1 MMTIGSIELL
11 ASEGV
16 GLTLVGEAKASSS
29 SEWCP
34 SMELRGE
41 PRVLSLWG
49 LSETGCFP
57 SDGTSDSKNES
68 PGPSDVPNWNPP
80 TRHCDGLF
88 LAGDLPLPPCLF
100 MVGDRPLPLGLPLP
114 LPRPLLLLLLLE
126 GPLVS
131 LWLSIPCTAHTCNGC
146 SFF

>member
-1 MMTIGSIELL
+1 MMPIGSIELL

-16 GLTLVGEAKASSS
+16 GLTLVGEAKASSG

-68 PGPSDVPNWNPP
+68 PGPSNVPNWNPP

-88 LAGDLPLPPCLF
+88 LAGDLEHDLP
-100 MVGDRPLPLGLPLP
+100 RPLPLGLPLP
-114 LPRPLLLLLLLE
+114 LPR
-126 GPLVS
+126 
-131 LWLSIPCTAHTCNGC
+131 
-146 SFF
+146 